1 MKDNFRAGII
11 AGSMVGAIAGVM
23 AYKRMS
29 PLQKRALNKNVNHAV
44 DQVTDVLSTIQKS
57 SPFK

>member
-1 MKDNFRAGII
+1 MRDNFRAGII

-23 AYKRMS
+23 AYKKMS
-29 PLQKRALNKNVNHAV
+29 PLQKRALNKNVNNAV
-44 DQVTDVLSTIQKS
+44 DQVSDVLNTIQKS